1 MKRLYFIR
9 HGLSQGNID
18 GVWSGTIDTPLS
30 PLGKKQ
36 AKLAG
41 QKAKKLKID
50 YMISSPLSRALD
62 TATIVA
68 KAIGYPKDKIH
79 INKLFIERHFGELEG
94 KQWSP
99 DLNLDGITD
108 IETVDTLLERARLAL
123 DYIKT
128 LKEENILIVSHG
140 SFGRA
145 LRSNITGEKF
155 HNQRPPKKAL
165 LPNAEV
171 IRWL

>member
-30 PLGKKQ
+30 PLGKQQ

-41 QKAKKLKID
+41 RKAKDLKVD
-50 YMISSPLSRALD
+50 YIISSPLSRAHD
-62 TATIVA
+62 TAKIVA
-68 KAIGYPKDKIH
+68 KEIGYPTDKIH
-79 INKLFIERHFGELEG
+79 INELFIERHFGELEG
-94 KQWSP
+94 KSWSP

-123 DYIKT
+123 EYIKT
-128 LKEENILIVSHG
+128 LPEENILIVSHG

-155 HNQRPPKKAL
+155 HNHRPPKEAL

>member
-36 AKLAG
+36 AKEAG
-41 QKAKKLKID
+41 QKAKGLRID
-50 YMISSPLSRALD
+50 YIISSPLSRAHD
-62 TATIVA
+62 TAKIVA
-68 KAIGYPKDKIH
+68 KEIGCLADKIH
-79 INKLFIERHFGELEG
+79 INELFIERHFGELEG
-94 KQWSP
+94 KPWAP

-123 DYIKT
+123 EYIKT
-128 LKEENILIVSHG
+128 LPEENILIVSHG
-140 SFGRA
+140 CFGRA
-145 LRSNITGEKF
+145 IISNIPGEKF
-155 HNQRPPKKAL
+155 HNHNPPKTAL

-171 IRWL
+171 IRWI